1 MLPSFLYILDPAS
14 FDKARKAQ
22 DLNFIPGTILFP
34 FLVNVTKG
42 WWCTLDWVEVEL
54 QIYRLRTLGSDKG
67 KGLVP
72 GQCIPAILVHTSR
85 VNQEEHRAKVETVR

>member
-54 QIYRLRTLGSDKG
+54 QILKPSTMDISGSS
-67 KGLVP
+67 
-72 GQCIPAILVHTSR
+72 ILIFIS
-85 VNQEEHRAKVETVR
+85 EFIKIFDFLK